1 MTDESDSKISPRTI
15 SRLPVYWRYL
25 KELDDFG
32 IERISSRELAKRIG
46 ITPSQLRQDLNQFGH
61 FGQHGYGYPIGDL
74 LSSISKILGLDS
86 PRKMIIVGMGNLGT
100 AIASYENFGRRNIN
114 IAGLFDVD
122 PERIGAEVAGVE
134 IVHIDKLSNF
144 LEQNKVDIG
153 CICTPPEVAPN
164 LVNIMEENGV
174 QGIWNF
180 APVRLQTK
188 LPVEHL
194 HLGDSLLELLY
205 RINRREKL

>member
-1 MTDESDSKISPRTI
+1 MTDDSDSKISPKTI

-32 IERISSRELAKRIG
+32 IERISSRELANRIG

-61 FGQHGYGYPIGDL
+61 FGQHGYGYPVADL
-74 LSSISKILGLDS
+74 LSSISQILGLD
-86 PRKMIIVGMGNLGT
+86 RTRQMIIVGMGNLGM
-100 AIASYENFGRRNIN
+100 AIASYENFGRRNIKL
-114 IAGLFDVD
+114 AGLFDID
-122 PERIGAEVAGVE
+122 PEKVGTTVAEVE
-134 IVHIDKLSNF
+134 IQHAEKIPEF
-144 LEQNKVDIG
+144 LEKSQIDIG
-153 CICTPPEVAPN
+153 TICTSPEAAQAV
-164 LVNIMEENGV
+164 VSIMEKGGV

-180 APVRLQTK
+180 APVKLQTD

-205 RINRREKL
+205 CIGRREEK